1 MDGSLLGGRS
11 SMARYHFMLA
21 FSYFSIYTFMGGR
34 SMRHIVHVD
43 NSKFF
48 RKLMK
53 IFLSELG
60 LVCDGYDMGE
70 DALTAVMTGEVSCVI
85 TGLELPDMSGEKLIS
100 RIIALAP
107 SALTIIVVTSSA
119 HDEERVKALERMG
132 VKATIQK
139 AGDWKEKLREHF

>member
-1 MDGSLLGGRS
+1 VGQIP
-11 SMARYHFMLA
+11 HFLLA
-21 FSYFSIYTFMGGR
+21 FPGSYIYTIMGV
-34 SMRHIVHVD
+34 SMRRVIHVD

-53 IFLSELG
+53 IFLAELG
-60 LVCDGYDMGE
+60 LTCDGYDLGD
-70 DALTAVMTGEVSCVI
+70 DALSAVMTGEVSCVI

-100 RIIALAP
+100 RIIAFAP

-119 HDEERVKALERMG
+119 HDEERVKALEAMG

>member
-1 MDGSLLGGRS
+1 MDGKCDRAIS
-11 SMARYHFMLA
+11 
-21 FSYFSIYTFMGGR
+21 SIYACFPWLLKIYYQGGC
-34 SMRHIVHVD
+34 SMRHVIHVD

-53 IFLSELG
+53 VFLSELG
-60 LVCDGYDMGE
+60 LTCDGYDLGD
-70 DALTAVMTGEVSCVI
+70 DALTAVMTGGVSCVI

-100 RIIALAP
+100 RIIAFAP

-119 HDEERVKALERMG
+119 HDEERVKALESMG

>member
-1 MDGSLLGGRS
+1 
-11 SMARYHFMLA
+11 
-21 FSYFSIYTFMGGR
+21 
-34 SMRHIVHVD
+34 MRHIVHVD

-60 LVCDGYDMGE
+60 LVCDGYDLGE

-119 HDEERVKALERMG
+119 HDEQRVKALEAMG